1 MTSFFTSKQCW
12 VYIIISRRDDATM
25 IENYYWLW
33 DRIVGL
39 GSDIKKQSNKNR
51 SIYKVNC
58 LWASHLETAQTA

>member
-39 GSDIKKQSNKNR
+39 GSDIKKNKVIKIEVFIR
-51 SIYKVNC
+51 STVYGLAI
-58 LWASHLETAQTA
+58 